1 MRRLLFAGLAA
12 IAAAT
17 LAACSGSTPEAAP
30 ASTAR
35 VGGPL
40 SLIVVSDGSHNSM
53 LLEWAGGPA
62 NATKWQYRLRRWEN
76 AQPLAWTDWT
86 DVRGGGANTRS
97 YRLKG
102 LQADTGYEFEVR
114 PVVGTVAGVASLG
127 GLRYHRDRGYP
138 ARASTHERNI
148 PRVFPYQIVEG
159 DGRTQWRIGYLSF
172 TITIPDGVRLV
183 GGGAFI
189 SDPCPTPTA
198 APPGV
203 EATPIPGCS
212 GSGGRGTWIEDF
224 ASGSILTIGYQGDE
238 WNRRVVEPTE
248 GSSEQRQ
255 RAGQSIN
262 DLFDQIMDS
271 VRKVD

>member
-1 MRRLLFAGLAA
+1 MRTLLSAGLVA

-30 ASTAR
+30 VSTAR
-35 VGGPL
+35 AGGPL
-40 SLIVVSDGSHNSM
+40 SLIVVSDGATDEL

-62 NATKWQYRLRRWEN
+62 NATKWQYRQRPWAN
-76 AQPLAWTDWT
+76 MQPQAWTAWA
-86 DVRGGGANTRS
+86 DVPRSNAATRS
-97 YRLKG
+97 YRRGDLNAG
-102 LQADTGYEFEVR
+102 TPYDFQVRAVSGSGSGEPSPIAETG
-114 PVVGTVAGVASLG
+114 T
-127 GLRYHRDRGYP
+127 
-138 ARASTHERNI
+138 THDHGDL
-148 PRVFPYQIVEG
+148 PRVHPDQIVEG
-159 DGRTQWRIGYLSF
+159 DGRTQWRIHYLS
-172 TITIPDGVRLV
+172 IAIVIPDGVRLV

-255 RAGQSIN
+255 RAAQSIN